1 MKRYLTEKQEY
12 VLRLAGTTGVIYL
25 IFRYLLPLLLPFVVA
40 LLLSLLIRPAVRWL
54 YRRFHIPMGIGAGIV
69 LAGILVMIGIMVFW
83 LGRAAA
89 VQLIRL
95 GQQLPD
101 IWKQVSLWLQDSC
114 GQIEETLKLREGMIS
129 LRVTRWM
136 DHFVPLGGGGE
147 SVLEVDQMWGLIETS
162 LQGAADF
169 LRIMFSLL
177 VTTFVT
183 IGATLITTVQLE
195 TLRRSLDRS
204 LFGKEIRRVG
214 CVLTQVSVAYGK
226 TQLVIMVCTVV
237 LSAVG
242 LTILGDPYALLWSA
256 AIGLVD
262 ALPIFGAGTILW
274 PWILL
279 AVLRGQWRR
288 AVGLAII
295 YGITNLTRQWLEARY
310 MGDRIGISALE
321 NLIAMYLGLK
331 LFGILGLFWGPIGYL
346 LIRESGEWM
355 EDGKEKKDRG

>member
-1 MKRYLTEKQEY
+1 MFPYLTEKQKLFLHTAIWITVLY
-12 VLRLAGTTGVIYL
+12 VV
-25 IFRYLLPLLLPFVVA
+25 FRYLITLLLPFLVA
-40 LLLSLLIRPAVRWL
+40 VLLAKLIRPVVRFL
-54 YRRFHIPMGIGAGIV
+54 HKAFRIPMGWGAGVV
-69 LAGILVMIGIMVFW
+69 LAGILGGLLVIGCF
-83 LGRAAA
+83 LGKIAIE
-89 VQLIRL
+89 QLVRL
-95 GQQLPD
+95 GQQLPE
-101 IWKQVSLWLQDSC
+101 IWNQCCEWLWAC
-114 GQIEETLKLREGMIS
+114 GEQTEIYLGLPVGTMTKRLDRMTEEALLVRM
-129 LRVTRWM
+129 
-136 DHFVPLGGGGE
+136 E
-147 SVLEVDQMWGLIETS
+147 SVLTDHASAVVGSSI
-162 LQGAADF
+162 QGALMAGRVA
-169 LRIMFSLL
+169 LSLL
-177 VTTFVT
+177 VTFFIT
-183 IGATLITTVQLE
+183 IGATVMTTIQLE
-195 TLRRSLDRS
+195 EIQHGLERSVFRR
-204 LFGKEIRRVG
+204 EIQQMIQTITRVG
-214 CVLTQVSVAYGK
+214 SAYGK
-226 TQLVIMVCTVV
+226 TQLVIMVFTVII
-237 LSAVG
+237 SAVG